1 MTELRPRWRTLR
13 TAVNQDSRWLG
24 LALGLGAVLVFG
36 MIGAIGSGEPVLA
49 VPPLLVIAGL
59 GALACLHVL
68 VPRIRIRTDTLELRT
83 AWGGTTAWRL
93 VDLVDV
99 VDVERVEPPWW
110 DPEHPPV
117 RRRLVSAID
126 REGRL
131 ALALRGDRWSEDQLA
146 AVIAALPHA
155 ALARYERATVEEII
169 ATHPGALPIAM
180 EHPIRTV
187 VITALAITLALAAAI
202 GYLVS
207 VATAT

>member
-83 AWGGTTAWRL
+83 AWGVTTAW
-93 VDLVDV
+93 
-99 VDVERVEPPWW
+99 
-110 DPEHPPV
+110 
-117 RRRLVSAID
+117 I
-126 REGRL
+126 
-131 ALALRGDRWSEDQLA
+131 
-146 AVIAALPHA
+146 
-155 ALARYERATVEEII
+155 
-169 ATHPGALPIAM
+169 
-180 EHPIRTV
+180 
-187 VITALAITLALAAAI
+187 
-202 GYLVS
+202 
-207 VATAT
+207 